1 MRKGCGS
8 AGFSKGDTVGSA
20 VVLSGLSEI
29 IIELS
34 EKRALPGTFL
44 PQMLQSGPGSRYEQ
58 KPFSE
63 TKETVAPPSTGGML
77 PATVML

>member
-1 MRKGCGS
+1 MGIPGFTTPGTDSVEMRKGCGS
-8 AGFSKGDTVGSA
+8 AGFSKGDTVGPA

-44 PQMLQSGPGSRYEQ
+44 PQMLQSGPGSR
-58 KPFSE
+58 
-63 TKETVAPPSTGGML
+63 
-77 PATVML
+77 